1 MEKVPVTARVV
12 LEIVGA
18 PKEHVE
24 KSLKEYVADIKKSNE
39 ILTEVFHPAEE
50 KERLWTSFFELEI
63 KFKSAMH
70 LLDFC
75 FESMP
80 SSVEIMEP
88 NEIGFKTNDL
98 TDFLNDLQSRIHYAD
113 MQVKSLKAEK
123 TLLDQNA
130 VMIFQNFIMRLL
142 EQEPKTAEKLAEGVG
157 VKKEELL
164 PFIERLEKSGKVK
177 KQNDI
182 YSLDA
187 KKEA

>member
-88 NEIGFKTNDL
+88 NEIGF
-98 TDFLNDLQSRIHYAD
+98 
-113 MQVKSLKAEK
+113 
-123 TLLDQNA
+123 
-130 VMIFQNFIMRLL
+130 
-142 EQEPKTAEKLAEGVG
+142 
-157 VKKEELL
+157 
-164 PFIERLEKSGKVK
+164 
-177 KQNDI
+177 
-182 YSLDA
+182 
-187 KKEA
+187 